1 MVRIGWSGET
11 EPAWKSMLWPIE
23 PWLTRV
29 TTNVSPTRP
38 CSAGPGTVPP
48 KVHIRCRTP
57 GATSMSLSTTGSV
70 TACSV
75 PVGAG
80 AKTGSYGVKPPPG
93 VALGST
99 VASEALPAAAWVPA
113 PDTWIAIVIPAAR
126 WPGTVHQAS
135 RPVVTTPTDSRCD
148 SPSASRRVCG
158 PSATLRSC
166 RPRSRLVTSR
176 TRFVPAGTSMER
188 GSIVMSP
195 SDTATTWVPPA
206 AREVLAPPAAAPWPR
221 LPTAIAAPSS
231 TMARPTAPA
240 TTTARR
246 PEPGPVPAGA
256 EAVGAGGSAAE
267 HHRQQEGERAGEH
280 LADEAHQQHRHQPV
294 ERDGHRFHGRRSEH
308 DHHVRHHGDRQPGGA
323 RGQQPG
329 RGGVRVPLDGGA
341 DQRDQRGDEPG
352 GVQHQ
357 SGGGAEGRSGQQRS
371 DGGGEANDCQ
381 RQRAVGGI
389 LGAFDHAGAQRGR
402 PERELGAEHRQGDP
416 AQHVGVHVGG
426 VQPAVP
432 DSARV
437 AGGQQRAEHDAG
449 EQKDPRGHVEP
460 GDGAEARL
468 QRPAPEPDQAG
479 EVDAD
484 DRGDDAG
491 TGGGQHR
498 VVGGHPGE
506 YGEDADV
513 EPHQAQ
519 ADLTPRGSRRPQQ
532 RGGEVLAPGHYRVGD
547 RAEQEQVDGK
557 PARNW
562 QRIAGYDRQCAG
574 SEVGQH
580 DRVCPGVPGGPRVA
594 LRRRTQRHG
603 DPAAGGPERWVGGW
617 GVDGWGVGGWGVGGW
632 EQPAALRYDVR
643 TRAVVLHHPTL
654 LVTSVAW
661 RTRPPSNPHTRQ
673 YTRQSSNAPAP

>member
-11 EPAWKSMLWPIE
+11 EPAWKSMLWPIA
-23 PWLTRV
+23 PWLNRV

-38 CSAGPGTVPP
+38 CSVGPGTVPP

-57 GATSMSLSTTGSV
+57 GATSMSFSTTGSV

-75 PVGAG
+75 PAGAG

-195 SDTATTWVPPA
+195 SDTATTWVAPA

-221 LPTAIAAPSS
+221 SPTAIAAPSS

-256 EAVGAGGSAAE
+256 EAVGAGGGGGASAVTNRLAASSTKAPSAATTSVHPSAVSQDGPDTARPSTPRLTATMRGSQCLLQRGCGLPGAGGSAAE

-280 LADEAHQQHRHQPV
+280 LADEAHQQHRHQLV

-308 DHHVRHHGDRQPGGA
+308 DPHVRHQGDRQPGGA

-357 SGGGAEGRSGQQRS
+357 SGGGAEGRAGQQCS
-371 DGGGEANDCQ
+371 HGGGEPDDSQ

-437 AGGQQRAEHDAG
+437 AGGQHRAEHDAG
-449 EQKDPRGHVEP
+449 EQEDPRRDVEP

-519 ADLTPRGSRRPQQ
+519 AELTPRGSRR
-532 RGGEVLAPGHYRVGD
+532 RSG
-547 RAEQEQVDGK
+547 
-557 PARNW
+557 
-562 QRIAGYDRQCAG
+562 
-574 SEVGQH
+574 
-580 DRVCPGVPGGPRVA
+580 
-594 LRRRTQRHG
+594 
-603 DPAAGGPERWVGGW
+603 
-617 GVDGWGVGGWGVGGW
+617 
-632 EQPAALRYDVR
+632 
-643 TRAVVLHHPTL
+643 
-654 LVTSVAW
+654 
-661 RTRPPSNPHTRQ
+661 
-673 YTRQSSNAPAP
+673 